1 MTSPLQ
7 GCDFRGADI
16 SGLRING
23 QQATW
28 HMLQSFGAQV
38 EGAALALEKAQ
49 LEGRA
54 FGQGVSS
61 APESS
66 EQNTPL
72 AYAQAAAT
80 LRESGISGGQTYS
93 RADTGQLSAPETPA
107 APPRGEEI
115 GRA

>member
-1 MTSPLQ
+1 MANPLQ

-28 HMLQSFGAQV
+28 QMLHGFGCQV
-38 EGAALALEKAQ
+38 DGAALALEKAG

-54 FGQGVSS
+54 FGQGLAPS
-61 APESS
+61 APEA
-66 EQNTPL
+66 NTPL

-80 LRESGISGGQTYS
+80 LRESGICNAQPCSV
-93 RADTGQLSAPETPA
+93 ADTGRLSAPDTPA
-107 APPRGEEI
+107 GPPRGEEI
-115 GRA
+115 GRIC